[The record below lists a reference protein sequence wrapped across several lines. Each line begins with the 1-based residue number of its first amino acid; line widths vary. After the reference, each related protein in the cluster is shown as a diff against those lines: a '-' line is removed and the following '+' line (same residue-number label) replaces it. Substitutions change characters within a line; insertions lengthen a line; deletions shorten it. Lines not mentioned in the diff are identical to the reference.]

1 MHCIFINTPSSMI
14 KKCTKSLK
22 TVADYKRIAKTK
34 IAECYFNYFRRGTG
48 EEQALRLNVTAY
60 KE

>member
-1 MHCIFINTPSSMI
+1 MI

-22 TVADYKRIAKTK
+22 TVADYETIAKTK

-48 EEQALRLNVTAY
+48 EEQSLRLNVTAY